1 MNAAADDTKT
11 PAEAAEGTTRL
22 TLQTPNSIHKRV
34 KIGAAELDSNMLAVT
49 LEMYRAR
56 FMGAEWPADIV
67 DQVLVQLVRQ
77 ADAGT
82 FQWPATVASS
92 VRAQIDAGADDES
105 AGAARK

>member
-11 PAEAAEGTTRL
+11 PADAAEGTTRL

-56 FMGAEWPADIV
+56 FMGADWPQDIV
-67 DQVLVQLVRQ
+67 DQVLTQLVRQ
-77 ADAGT
+77 ADAGA
-82 FQWPATVASS
+82 FQWPATVVSS
-92 VRAQIDAGADDES
+92 VRGQIDSTDDES
-105 AGAARK
+105 AGTARK